1 MECLFFFRVSLNH
14 NTMETQTDI
23 LLQNCFC
30 SETERYSFMA
40 EAEELSLCECV
51 PDYLKVK
58 YLNVMNFQ
66 SVLSERK

>member
-1 MECLFFFRVSLNH
+1 
-14 NTMETQTDI
+14 METQTDI